1 MSTVVTGEAVVL
13 ELRPASFAARAL
25 SCLIDVL
32 SQVLVLLLFFLV
44 MGNALGGALDPAL
57 SRALLLV
64 AVVLLVLVIPV
75 AVETLT
81 RGKSL
86 GRWIMGLRIV
96 RDDGGAIRFRH
107 AFTRGILA
115 VLEIYMLAGSL
126 AFVTAVFNEK
136 SKRLGDMLAGTYA
149 MRERVKAPPPAA
161 VALPAELEPWAKLAD
176 IGRLPDPLSRR
187 VSRFLAQSD
196 RMAPPARASMAAS
209 LATEVSGFVSP
220 PPPAGTFPETYLRAV
235 VAQRRERD
243 YARLSTQYQRTEQ
256 LGRRLH
262 RLPFTDE
269 GQPRLPAKHVP

>member
-25 SCLIDVL
+25 SCLIDVV
-32 SQVLVLLLFFLV
+32 SQVLLLLLLFFLI
-44 MGNALGGALDPAL
+44 GNTLDGTLDPAL
-57 SRALLLV
+57 TRALLLTSVVLIMV
-64 AVVLLVLVIPV
+64 AVPV

-86 GRWIMGLRIV
+86 GRLIMGLRIV
-96 RDDGGAIRFRH
+96 RDDGGAVRFRQ

-126 AFVTAVFNEK
+126 AFIVAVFNEK
-136 SKRLGDMLAGTYA
+136 SKRLGDMLAGTYS
-149 MRERVKAPPPAA
+149 MRERVQAPPPPS
-161 VALPAELEPWAKLAD
+161 VAMPAELAPWAELAD

-187 VSRFLAQSD
+187 VSRFLAQSG
-196 RMAPPARASMAAS
+196 RMAPGARSAMASG
-209 LATEVSGFVSP
+209 LATEVSAYVSP

-235 VAQRRERD
+235 TSQRRERD
-243 YARLSTQYQRTEQ
+243 YARLSAQHERTGQ

-262 RLPFTDE
+262 RLPFTDS
-269 GQPRLPAKHVP
+269 

>member
-13 ELRPASFAARAL
+13 ELRPASFAARGL
-25 SCLIDVL
+25 SVLIDVV
-32 SQVLVLLLFFLV
+32 SQLLLLLLLFFLI
-44 MGNALGGALDPAL
+44 GNTLDGALDPAL
-57 SRALLLV
+57 TRALLL
-64 AVVLLVLVIPV
+64 ACVVLVIVVIPV

-86 GRWIMGLRIV
+86 GRLVMGLRIV
-96 RDDGGAIRFRH
+96 RDDGGAVRFRQ
-107 AFTRGILA
+107 AFTRGLLA

-136 SKRLGDMLAGTYA
+136 SKRLGDMLAGTYS

-161 VALPAELEPWAKLAD
+161 VAMPQELAPWAELAD

-187 VSRFLAQSD
+187 VSRFLAQSE

-209 LATEVSGFVSP
+209 LATEVSAFVSP
-220 PPPAGTFPETYLRAV
+220 PPPAGTYPESYLRAV

-243 YARLSTQYQRTEQ
+243 FARLSAQHDRSEQ

-262 RLPFTDE
+262 RLPFTD
-269 GQPRLPAKHVP
+269 P

>member
-25 SCLIDVL
+25 SVLIDVV
-32 SQVLVLLLFFLV
+32 SQVLVLLLLFFLV
-44 MGNALGGALDPAL
+44 LGNALEGALDPAL

-64 AVVLLVLVIPV
+64 SVVLLILVIPV
-75 AVETLT
+75 TVETLT

-96 RDDGGAIRFRH
+96 RDDGGAIRFRQ

-126 AFVTAVFNEK
+126 AFVVAVFNEK

-149 MRERVKAPPPAA
+149 MRERVKALPPPT
-161 VALPAELEPWAKLAD
+161 VSMPAELEPWAGLAD

-187 VSRFLAQSD
+187 VSRFLAQSG
-196 RMAPPARASMAAS
+196 RMAPQARASMAAS
-209 LATEVSGFVSP
+209 LATEVSAFVSP
-220 PPPAGTFPETYLRAV
+220 PPPAGTLPETYLRAV
-235 VAQRRERD
+235 VSQRRERD
-243 YARLSTQYQRTEQ
+243 YVRLSTQHRRTDQ
-256 LGRRLH
+256 LGQRLH

-269 GQPRLPAKHVP
+269 G